1 MSVTEVSAMTLVI
14 EAETIPI
21 VQTADGAFRI
31 GKTRVTLDTLIVVF
45 NQGLTPEE
53 IVQQFPTLKLAD
65 VYATITYYLR
75 HQSEVDDF
83 LKQRRIEAERL
94 QAQIEANSDYRLIR
108 KRLIERREKALN

>member
-1 MSVTEVSAMTLVI
+1 MTLVI

-53 IVQQFPTLKLAD
+53 IVQSYPTLLVAD
-65 VYATITYYLR
+65 VYAVITYYLR
-75 HQSEVDDF
+75 HQAEVDAYIA
-83 LKQRRIEAERL
+83 QNEREVEAL
-94 QAQIEANSDYRLIR
+94 QAQFEARFDYKQIRERLR
-108 KRLIERREKALN
+108 ERREKALN

>member
-1 MSVTEVSAMTLVI
+1 MTLVI

-65 VYATITYYLR
+65 VYAVITYYLR
-75 HQSEVDDF
+75 HQAEVDAYIA
-83 LKQRRIEAERL
+83 QNEREAEAL
-94 QAQIEANSDYRLIR
+94 QAQFEARFDYKQIRERLR
-108 KRLIERREKALN
+108 ERREKALN

>member
-1 MSVTEVSAMTLVI
+1 MTLVI

-53 IVQQFPTLKLAD
+53 IVQSYPTLLVAD
-65 VYATITYYLR
+65 VYAVITYYLR
-75 HQSEVDDF
+75 HQDEVDAYIA
-83 LKQRRIEAERL
+83 QNEREAEAL
-94 QAQIEANSDYRLIR
+94 QAQFEARFNYKQIRERLR
-108 KRLIERREKALN
+108 ERREKALN